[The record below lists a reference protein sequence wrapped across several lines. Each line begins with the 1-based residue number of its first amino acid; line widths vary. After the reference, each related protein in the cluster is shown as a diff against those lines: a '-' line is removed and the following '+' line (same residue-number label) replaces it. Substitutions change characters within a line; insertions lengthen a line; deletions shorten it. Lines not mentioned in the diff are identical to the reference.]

1 MKKVLIKIIRL
12 YQRSPI
18 GTHNNCKFVPT
29 CSEYMIESL
38 EYYGTLKGLFM
49 GIKRIFRCNPFNKG
63 GYDPVKK
70 RT

>member
-1 MKKVLIKIIRL
+1 MKEILIKIIRL

-18 GTHNNCKFVPT
+18 STHNNCKFVPS
-29 CSEYMIESL
+29 CSEYMIQSL
-38 EYYGTLKGLFM
+38 EKFGLIKGLLKGIF
-49 GIKRIFRCNPFNKG
+49 RIFRCNPFNKG